1 MITLVRDPV
10 QRNVSA
16 FFQNLTEVIPD
27 VYERHAR
34 GEMSVAEVTSA
45 FLERYDHNAPLDWF
59 ETQLQ
64 PVFGIDVL
72 ASCCSTPVA
81 ACAIYEAEHARLLL
95 IRVEDLSTC
104 GPTAIADFL
113 GLDKFELVTA
123 NIGREKR
130 YHGLYAEFEAEVH
143 LPQSYLTRMYDGRV
157 ARHFYT
163 DAEIDAFR
171 ACSAK
176 SAWSAWCRHAFLN
189 HATVRR
195 RPSSNPTVHSNPRSS
210 RAAGVGARVPHV
222 ARARCGVHRVRLD
235 VEDPPEHL
243 EQIEQRVRRTAGHVV
258 RAPVALL
265 GGRFVGR
272 EGSRRQRRSRS

>member
-1 MITLVRDPV
+1 MGKVGSSSVYQSLRSLDPPRPVHQVHLLNDLDALEGQVRMRYPNPVQTLAQIEKGRTLRRVIERSRGTTWQVITLVRDPV

-34 GEMSVAEVTSA
+34 GEMSVAEITSA
-45 FLERYDHNAPLDWF
+45 FLERYDHNAPLAWF

-64 PVFGIDVL
+64 PVFGIDVF
-72 ASCCSTPVA
+72 ASPFDTSRG
-81 ACAIYEAEHARLLL
+81 CAIYEAEHARLLL

-143 LPQSYLTRMYDGRV
+143 LPESYLTRMYDGRV

-163 DAEIDAFR
+163 DAEIDAFQAR
-171 ACSAK
+171 WAK
-176 SAWSAWCRHAFLN
+176 S
-189 HATVRR
+189 
-195 RPSSNPTVHSNPRSS
+195 
-210 RAAGVGARVPHV
+210 
-222 ARARCGVHRVRLD
+222 D
-235 VEDPPEHL
+235 V
-243 EQIEQRVRRTAGHVV
+243 
-258 RAPVALL
+258 
-265 GGRFVGR
+265 
-272 EGSRRQRRSRS
+272 